1 MISRPDLQS
10 DFQKLTN
17 DTTQMANEYYRL
29 REINARMLAALQ
41 GVLPILEDCIP
52 GAADPDWTK
61 EVIANVQNAIA
72 DAARDS

>member
-1 MISRPDLQS
+1 MVSRSDLQR

-41 GVLPILEDCIP
+41 GALPILEDCIP
-52 GAADPDWTK
+52 GTADPDWTK
-61 EVIANVQNAIA
+61 EVIAKVQNAIA
-72 DAARDS
+72 DAESDS

>member
-10 DFQKLTN
+10 DFQKLAN

-41 GVLPILEDCIP
+41 GALPILEDCAA
-52 GAADPDWTK
+52 GTADPDWTK
-61 EVIANVQNAIA
+61 EIIAKVQNAIA
-72 DAARDS
+72 DAASDS